1 MSRLTHPA
9 PFPRGPLIA
18 VGILVGAAILLAAVG
33 QYTGF
38 GKTDLPQSTAVEER
52 QLIFVDQED
61 GGVGVYDADSDD
73 LIAVMEPGTNGFL
86 RATLRGLA
94 RERKLQGLGQDAPFR
109 LTHWADGRLSL
120 EDTATG
126 RRLELHAFGPTN
138 AQVFA
143 RLLGDGSQVQ

>member
-1 MSRLTHPA
+1 
-9 PFPRGPLIA
+9 LIG
-18 VGILVGAAILLAAVG
+18 VAILLAAVG

-38 GKTDLPQSTAVEER
+38 GKTGVPESTAVEER
-52 QLIFVDQED
+52 QLVFVDQED
-61 GGVGVYDADSDD
+61 GGVGVYDADSDE
-73 LIAVMEPGTNGFL
+73 LVAIMEPGTNGFL

-94 RERKLQGLGQDAPFR
+94 RERRQQGVGQDAPFR

-126 RRLELHAFGPTN
+126 RRLELDAFGPTN

-143 RLLGDGSQVQ
+143 RLLSDGSQVQ